1 MLRGLGNLGYYHK
14 PSKDKILLHSG
25 AKCIVRH
32 LTEEVNNNNNKDDNS
47 LIRVMCLVVTN
58 ISCDHKELGIDLM
71 EEGVLC
77 PISTIVRESTSCE
90 NILAAIGA
98 LRMLV
103 DSGKA
108 CQEPFMVAKIPEVLV
123 ARLEEV
129 GMQEVIE
136 KLLEFLKEITEI
148 EELNELKVELVRKK
162 VGRPLC
168 LIGKWNYVKES
179 KQAALEMLG
188 E

>member
-1 MLRGLGNLGYYHK
+1 MRGLGNLGYYHK

-58 ISCDHKELGIDLM
+58 ICCDHKELGIDLM
-71 EEGVLC
+71 EEEVLY
-77 PISTIVRESTSCE
+77 PISRVIRENGSCE
-90 NILAAIGA
+90 NILAGIGA
-98 LRMLV
+98 LRMLL
-103 DSGKA
+103 DCGKA

-123 ARLEEV
+123 ARLGEV

-162 VGRPLC
+162 IGRPLC
-168 LIGKWNYVKES
+168 LIGKWNHVKES
-179 KQAALEMLG
+179 KQTALEMLG
-188 E
+188 K